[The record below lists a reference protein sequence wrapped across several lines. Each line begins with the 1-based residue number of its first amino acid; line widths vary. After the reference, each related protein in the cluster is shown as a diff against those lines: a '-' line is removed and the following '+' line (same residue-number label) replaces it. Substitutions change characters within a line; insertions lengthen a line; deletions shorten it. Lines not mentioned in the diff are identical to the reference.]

1 MKNKF
6 YTLAVALFLY
16 SIGTHAQQTVT
27 ERIDSVR
34 INQYGQQVSWL
45 SLNPEAQEGILNFT
59 SDDKSYRFWMDNRV
73 QLDAAFFPSNELDPE
88 NPVGDGL
95 YNPIG
100 NGYNIRRARVAFKT
114 ILWGNWYGELD
125 LDFAGSAIEMKD
137 MIIGYIF
144 DKQNIIAKVGHFK
157 ENFGMETTT
166 TSRYITFME
175 RSFISKMDASR
186 HLGLQVSHWKD
197 KYLLIGGLHFNSQ
210 GEYEEVEFSQD
221 QNKDFGIDEGYSL
234 NGRVVFRPIIDM
246 DKVLHIGAAYTYRT
260 PKTDIEVPNTY
271 RISTRSH
278 TSINRKKYIDTD
290 DIKDVGN
297 ISGLNLELAGAFKGL
312 MFQGEYKKFNA
323 QRTKDELESVDFDGF
338 YMQAGYLLFG
348 GRYNYNK
355 AEGEFTRI
363 TRGKKYGELEVA
375 VRYDYINTNDFDA
388 KVYGGSAE
396 GYSLGLNYHFNP
408 NVKFMMNYVY
418 NNHDRY
424 ANGKGE
430 LYVGHDED
438 GNLTKVPSEVVEAK
452 GKGGE
457 DFGMLSFRMEINF

>member
-16 SIGTHAQQTVT
+16 SIGINAQQTVT

-45 SLNPEAQEGILNFT
+45 SLNPEAQEGIINFT

-73 QLDAAFFPSNELDPE
+73 QLDAAFFSND
-88 NPVGDGL
+88 V

-186 HLGLQVSHWKD
+186 HLGIQVSHWKD
-197 KYLLIGGLHFNSQ
+197 KYLLIGGVHFNSQ

-221 QNKDFGIDEGYSL
+221 NNKDLGMDEGYSL
-234 NGRVVFRPIIDM
+234 NGRVVFRPIMDM
-246 DKVLHIGAAYTYRT
+246 DKVLHLGVAYTYRT
-260 PKTDIEVPNTY
+260 PKTDVEVPNTY
-271 RISTRSH
+271 RLSTRSH

-323 QRTKDELESVDFDGF
+323 QRTKDELESVGVDGF

-375 VRYDYINTNDFDA
+375 VRYDYINANDFDA

-424 ANGKGE
+424 ANGKGK
-430 LYVGHDED
+430 LYVGHDENGD
-438 GNLTKVPSEVVEAK
+438 LTKVPSEVVEAK
-452 GKGGE
+452 GKGGD
-457 DFGMLSFRMEINF
+457 DFGMVSFRMEINF

>member
-27 ERIDSVR
+27 ERLDSVR

-45 SLNPEAQEGILNFT
+45 SLNPEAQEGIINFT

-73 QLDAAFFPSNELDPE
+73 QLDAAFFSND
-88 NPVGDGL
+88 V

-144 DKQNIIAKVGHFK
+144 DEHNVIAKMGHFK

-175 RSFISKMDASR
+175 RSFVSKMDASR
-186 HLGLQVSHWKD
+186 HLGMQVSHWRD
-197 KYLLIGGLHFNSQ
+197 KYLVIGAIHFNSQ
-210 GEYEEVEFSQD
+210 GDFEEVEFSQD
-221 QNKDFGIDEGYSL
+221 NNKDFGMDEGYSL
-234 NGRVVFRPIIDM
+234 DARAVFRPIMDV
-246 DKVLHIGAAYTYRT
+246 DKVLHLGAAFTYRT
-260 PKTDIEVPNTY
+260 PKTSVEVPNTY
-271 RISTRSH
+271 RFSTRSH

-290 DIKDVGN
+290 DIKDVDN
-297 ISGLNLELAGAFKGL
+297 ITGVNLELAGAFKGF
-312 MFQGEYKKFNA
+312 MFQGEYKKFNL
-323 QRTKDELESVDFDGF
+323 QRTNDELESVDADGF
-338 YMQAGYLLFG
+338 YIQAGYLLLG

-363 TRGKKYGELEVA
+363 TRGRKYGELEVA
-375 VRYDYINTNDFDA
+375 VRYDYINANDFDA

-396 GYSLGLNYHFNP
+396 GYTLGLNYHFNP

-424 ANGKGE
+424 ANGKGK
-430 LYVGHDED
+430 LFVGHDENGD
-438 GNLTKVPSEVVEAK
+438 LTKDPSQVIEAK
-452 GKGGE
+452 GKGGD
-457 DFGMLSFRMEINF
+457 DFGMVSFRMEINF